1 MWVHIIGNFTFPT
14 GKCSNPHLFSSQS
27 VVAIPLRRTHHDVK
41 AGILKSCSFDSV
53 SVSQLLASQNL
64 SYKILKP
71 ILDHLVLAKLVEFEI
86 DGRRKLVRTTD
97 LGLTAFRAYVNAL
110 ALLEGH
116 KTSLTIKQSVKP
128 SEARQND
135 RGTLS

>member
-1 MWVHIIGNFTFPT
+1 
-14 GKCSNPHLFSSQS
+14 
-27 VVAIPLRRTHHDVK
+27 LRRTHHDVK
-41 AGILKSCSFDSV
+41 AGILKSCSFGSV

-71 ILDHLVLAKLVEFEI
+71 ILDHLVSAKLVEFEI

-97 LGLTAFRAYVNAL
+97 LGLTAFRAYKNAL
-110 ALLEGH
+110 ALLEGY
-116 KTSLTIKQSVKP
+116 KTSLTINESISLLRTGRK
-128 SEARQND
+128 D